1 MANGFANLTISAFYA
16 IFVVSCPERVMRRRE
31 FITLVGGAAAAWPL
45 AARAQQ
51 PNSVPTIGY
60 LAAISEVADR
70 SRRAAFVKRLGE
82 LGWSEGGSVRI
93 EYRWAGGV
101 LSNAAA
107 NAAEFARLK
116 VDVIVPSGDTYV
128 LAAKQATATIP
139 IVFASAGDPVGNGLV
154 KSLARPGGNITG
166 LSIELTESVGKRI
179 GFLREVVPSLHRLA
193 ILFNVADPLVNTE
206 KDAAL
211 TDAGQAGFDLVRSE
225 IRPDQDLAPAIEAL
239 KGRVDALYVCLDP
252 LTFTKA
258 GRINALAL
266 SARLPVMHSIRE
278 QAEADGLISYGP
290 DFPNMSR
297 RAAELVDKILRG
309 TSPAEIPVEQ
319 PTKFDF
325 VINLKTAK
333 ALGITVPER
342 LLIIADE
349 VIE

>member
-1 MANGFANLTISAFYA
+1 MK
-16 IFVVSCPERVMRRRE
+16 RRE
-31 FITLVGGAAAAWPL
+31 FIALIGGAVAAWPL

-51 PNSVPTIGY
+51 PSSLPTIGY
-60 LAAISEVADR
+60 LASISEAADR

-82 LGWSEGGSVRI
+82 LGWAEGRNVRI
-93 EYRWAGGV
+93 EYRWAAGV
-101 LSNAAA
+101 LGNAAA
-107 NAAEFARLK
+107 IAAEFARLK
-116 VDVIVPSGDTYV
+116 VDVILTSGDTYV
-128 LAAKQATATIP
+128 LAAKRATATIP

-154 KSLARPGGNITG
+154 KSLARPGGNTTG

-179 GFLREVVPSLHRLA
+179 EILREVVPSLHRLA
-193 ILFNVADPLVNTE
+193 ILFNVADPLVDTE

-211 TDAGQAGFDLVRSE
+211 ADAGRAGFDIVRSE

-252 LTFTKA
+252 LTFSIA

-266 SARLPVMHSIRE
+266 AARLPVMHSIRE

-297 RAAELVDKILRG
+297 RAAELVDKVLRG
-309 TSPAEIPVEQ
+309 TSPADIPVEQ

-333 ALGITVPER
+333 ALGLTIPPA
-342 LLIIADE
+342 LLATADE

>member
-1 MANGFANLTISAFYA
+1 
-16 IFVVSCPERVMRRRE
+16 MRRRE
-31 FITLVGGAAAAWPL
+31 FIALVGSVAVRPL

-51 PNSVPTIGY
+51 PRSLPTIGY
-60 LAAISEVADR
+60 LAAISEAADR

-82 LGWSEGGSVRI
+82 LGWAEGRNVRI
-93 EYRWAGGV
+93 EYRWADGV
-101 LSNAAA
+101 LGNAAA
-107 NAAEFARLK
+107 IAAEFVRSK
-116 VDVIVPSGDTYV
+116 VDVIVTSGDTYV
-128 LAAKQATATIP
+128 LAAKRATATIP

-179 GFLREVVPSLHRLA
+179 ELLREVVPSLHRLA

-206 KDAAL
+206 RDAAF
-211 TDAGQAGFDLVRSE
+211 TDAGRAGFDLVRSE
-225 IRPDQDLAPAIEAL
+225 IRPDQDLAPAIETL

-252 LTFTKA
+252 LTFTNA
-258 GRINALAL
+258 ARINALSLA
-266 SARLPVMHSIRE
+266 ARLPVMHSIRE
-278 QAEADGLISYGP
+278 QAEAYGLISYGP

-309 TSPAEIPVEQ
+309 TSPADIPVEQ

-333 ALGITVPER
+333 TLGLSVPQR
-342 LLIIADE
+342 LLIVADE

>member
-1 MANGFANLTISAFYA
+1 
-16 IFVVSCPERVMRRRE
+16 MRRRD
-31 FITLVGGAAAAWPL
+31 FVRGIIGSATAWPL

-51 PNSVPTIGY
+51 PNRQPTIGY
-60 LAAISEVADR
+60 LAAISQAADR
-70 SRRAAFVKRLGE
+70 SRRAAFVKRLDE
-82 LGWSEGGSVRI
+82 LGWAEGRNVRI
-93 EYRWAGGV
+93 EYRWADGV
-101 LSNAAA
+101 LGNAAA
-107 NAAEFARLK
+107 IAAEFAHLK
-116 VDVIVPSGDTYV
+116 VDVILTSGDTYV
-128 LAAKQATATIP
+128 LAAKRATATIP

-166 LSIELTESVGKRI
+166 LSIELTESVGKRLE
-179 GFLREVVPSLHRLA
+179 FLREVVPSLHRLA

-211 TDAGQAGFDLVRSE
+211 TDARRAGFDLVRSE
-225 IRPDQDLAPAIEAL
+225 IRPEQDLAPAIEAL

-252 LTFTKA
+252 LTFSNA

-266 SARLPVMHSIRE
+266 AARLPVMHSIRE
-278 QAEADGLISYGP
+278 QAEAGGLISYGP

-309 TSPAEIPVEQ
+309 TSPADIPVEQ

-333 ALGITVPER
+333 ALGLSVPER
-342 LLIIADE
+342 LLIVADE